1 MHSKNSSIIPTIRN
15 SKQNIVKDEH
25 NAYIYTY
32 IQIVNVNY

>member
-15 SKQNIVKDEH
+15 SKQNIVKDIMH
-25 NAYIYTY
+25 IYIYTY